1 MMDIHLSLS
10 LVFQVHP
17 FMKGTDRK
25 LLLLEDILSP
35 VIGKNRSNV
44 SVDIFDDQFYNENSD
59 AMMIYTSGTTGA
71 PKGCVLTHK
80 NLICQINSMLEAWN
94 WCEQVNETI
103 LCSFL
108 PVNILMPKFDDR
120 KVWKYMKL

>member
-1 MMDIHLSLS
+1 MHIHLSLS
-10 LVFQVHP
+10 RAFQVHP

-94 WCEQVNETI
+94 WCEQVNKKI
-103 LCSFL
+103 SCSFL
-108 PVNILMPKFDDR
+108 AVNI
-120 KVWKYMKL
+120 